1 MKKPTLK
8 IITTQKTIASAEE
21 NKLIKQ
27 KTQFQKQEN
36 CYFTLELEIIE
47 GKIYRTSD

>member
-8 IITTQKTIASAEE
+8 IITTQKTNTSAEE

-27 KTQFQKQEN
+27 KTQLQKQ
-36 CYFTLELEIIE
+36 
-47 GKIYRTSD
+47 